1 MKGYARVEKLS
12 WENYNEGID
21 FIEQAKVCRQR
32 YGFYPEAISADKIYR
47 NHENS
52 KFCKDHDIRLSGPRL
67 GRPNEKKLKEQKRL
81 ERIDGRIRNAVEG
94 KFGEG
99 KRRYGLGCIMAK
111 LKETSESVILLQFL
125 VMNLEH
131 APSSS
136 ILFFQ
141 GTIFAIFY
149 IFRRICF
156 LN

>member
-1 MKGYARVEKLS
+1 MKGYTRVEKLS

-21 FIEQAKVCRQR
+21 LIEQAKGYKQR
-32 YGFYPEAISADKIYR
+32 NGFFPEAISAYKIYR
-47 NHENS
+47 NHENL
-52 KFCKDHDIRLSGPRL
+52 KFCKDNGIRLSGPRL

-111 LKETSESVILLQFL
+111 LKETSESVIVLQFL

-131 APSSS
+131 KLRVCLSYFFKVLFLQFS
-136 ILFFQ
+136 IFSNE
-141 GTIFAIFY
+141 Y
-149 IFRRICF
+149 IS
-156 LN
+156 